1 MNVIC
6 LTVCH
11 QTCLLPRLFMT
22 NFALTSEFW
31 IAILLLQL
39 QSSFKQN
46 RFNNVILDNNRLGEI
61 GRKTSM
67 LSWTSQLLNM
77 KDQFHHLNFWIFFRL
92 ALQVPVDTRFL
103 QFLSFL
109 LWFRVYY
116 AQSNF
121 YFEKSWDVCKDNYR
135 LPYLAM

>member
-1 MNVIC
+1 MSNFWWTDIPLRNFLKLFFKSMLIFGQKSYFLGPTILEIPQPNWYYNVNVIC

-46 RFNNVILDNNRLGEI
+46 RFNNVLLDNNRLGEI
-61 GRKTSM
+61 DRKTCLMSVM
-67 LSWTSQLLNM
+67 DISIIEYEGSSQLSN
-77 KDQFHHLNFWIFFRL
+77 
-92 ALQVPVDTRFL
+92 
-103 QFLSFL
+103 L
-109 LWFRVYY
+109 L
-116 AQSNF
+116 
-121 YFEKSWDVCKDNYR
+121 
-135 LPYLAM
+135 